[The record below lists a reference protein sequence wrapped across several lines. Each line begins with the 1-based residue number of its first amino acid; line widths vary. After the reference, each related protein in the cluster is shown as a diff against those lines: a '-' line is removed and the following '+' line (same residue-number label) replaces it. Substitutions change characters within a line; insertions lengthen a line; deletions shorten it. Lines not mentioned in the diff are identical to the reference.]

1 VRRIWVRRGWAARST
16 SRGAWL
22 AATLLAAGSCTPYYA
37 VAPSVLPER
46 RVSLDFA
53 NPLLTYEANANA
65 LYSLTQMVGLLGGR
79 RESDADRSVLART
92 ALALGTVYLTAA
104 LNYYSHEIA
113 HEYEDREYGFRT
125 GFHVDIND
133 WGLGWPRYA
142 PRPVGG
148 IWAPWFRDADRFK
161 LFVDGFNQNEY
172 SSRTTW
178 EGSCRASAIAIQDAS
193 LGFLSKL
200 SDVYL
205 TSQAGLEDDWPTW
218 VDDPYVDMLGMAQLE
233 GRWADVDVYV
243 LSLRNRGITLGK
255 RDYLVQALVA
265 DLLSW
270 HTWESILCM
279 ADYVRTGQRYRKTG
293 TWPLAGG
300 HEITPP
306 LISCYLTPLG
316 TYYDMASFLDPAG
329 AHPMKITLGT
339 DVDFIGDGDVDRWR
353 FGLQYFNLGWER
365 LRFHP
370 FVYLNSRKSL
380 RYEGISVGLETYVEV
395 SPGYDLRIKLEHND
409 GDIVENTV
417 KGKDK
422 GFGAVFGIDA
432 RF

>member
-1 VRRIWVRRGWAARST
+1 LT
-16 SRGAWL
+16 SKGAWL
-22 AATLLAAGSCTPYYA
+22 VATLLAAGSCTPYYA

-53 NPLLTYEANANA
+53 NPLLTFEANANA
-65 LYSLTQMVGLLGGR
+65 TYSLTQMVGLLGGGR
-79 RESDADRSVLART
+79 PSDADRSVWTRSAV
-92 ALALGTVYLTAA
+92 ALGTVYLTAA
-104 LNYYSHEIA
+104 LRHYSHEIA
-113 HEYEDREYGFRT
+113 HEYEGREYGLFS
-125 GFHVDIND
+125 GGHVDLSD
-133 WGLGWPRYA
+133 WGDGWPIYVQ
-142 PRPVGG
+142 PVYDPLVAF
-148 IWAPWFRDADRFK
+148 ISEDDLFK
-161 LFVDGFNQNEY
+161 SYLDGLNQNEY
-172 SSRTTW
+172 DSRVTW
-178 EGSCRASAIAIQDAS
+178 VRSCRASAMAIQDAS
-193 LGFLSKL
+193 LGFLGKL
-200 SDVYL
+200 TDVYHVL
-205 TSQAGLEDDWPTW
+205 HVGLEDDWPTW
-218 VDDPYVDMLGMAQLE
+218 VDDPYVDMVFMAQNS
-233 GRWADVDVYV
+233 GRQSDADLYV
-243 LSLRNRGITLGK
+243 LSLRNRGITLRK
-255 RDYLVQALVA
+255 RDYLAQALIA

-270 HTWESILCM
+270 HTWEGIFCV
-279 ADYVRTGQRYRKTG
+279 ADYLRTGQRYRKTR
-293 TWPLAGG
+293 TLRFKNG